1 MRAIGGDVHQ
11 YNRNITY
18 SQTLAQMW
26 QLRDGRARCSK
37 GAAVPTSHPAD
48 AAICARLLE
57 ETAGMFALL
66 AATVRLHIVC
76 LLMAGD
82 RDVGTLADETGQ
94 SMATVSHHLGKLR
107 LAGVVR
113 ARRQGRRQ
121 LYVLSDVRVGEVA
134 RLALGNR
141 LQPPPGAPRSTD
153 AGCPERAS
161 ADRTPNIWP
170 RGRSAS
176 QVGRGGIGGVLNIWS
191 RGRPTGK
198 DHSETIAD
206 VRRG

>member
-1 MRAIGGDVHQ
+1 
-11 YNRNITY
+11 
-18 SQTLAQMW
+18 
-26 QLRDGRARCSK
+26 
-37 GAAVPTSHPAD
+37 
-48 AAICARLLE
+48 
-57 ETAGMFALL
+57 MFALL

-134 RLALGNR
+134 RLALGN
-141 LQPPPGAPRSTD
+141 PPATAPWGPAIDGRRMS
-153 AGCPERAS
+153 RAS
-161 ADRTPNIWP
+161 KRRPNAQHLAART
-170 RGRSAS
+170 
-176 QVGRGGIGGVLNIWS
+176 
-191 RGRPTGK
+191 
-198 DHSETIAD
+198 
-206 VRRG
+206 